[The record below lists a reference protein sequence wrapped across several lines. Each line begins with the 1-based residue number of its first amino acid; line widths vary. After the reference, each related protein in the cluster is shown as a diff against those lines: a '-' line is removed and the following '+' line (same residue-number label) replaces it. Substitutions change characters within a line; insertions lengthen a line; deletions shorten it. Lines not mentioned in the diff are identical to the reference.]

1 MTLKCP
7 LCQKALPAP
16 ARSCPR
22 CQADLSLLAD
32 LMTDVRILLDRA
44 DAHRRAGELAPAVQA
59 YLDVLD
65 VDPANAEARAA
76 LGPVLLAV
84 RAAHRVGAPTRD
96 AMPVGHAV
104 LILAAAAGA
113 VLLGYLL
120 VRAII

>member
-1 MTLKCP
+1 M
-7 LCQKALPAP
+7 CQQALPAP
-16 ARSCPR
+16 ARTCPR
-22 CQADLSLLAD
+22 CRADLSLLAD
-32 LMTDVRILLDRA
+32 LMTDVRKLLDRA

-59 YLDVLD
+59 YLAVLD

-84 RAAHRVGAPTRD
+84 RTAHRVGVPDRVAT
-96 AMPVGHAV
+96 PVGHAV
-104 LILAAAAGA
+104 VILAAAAGA